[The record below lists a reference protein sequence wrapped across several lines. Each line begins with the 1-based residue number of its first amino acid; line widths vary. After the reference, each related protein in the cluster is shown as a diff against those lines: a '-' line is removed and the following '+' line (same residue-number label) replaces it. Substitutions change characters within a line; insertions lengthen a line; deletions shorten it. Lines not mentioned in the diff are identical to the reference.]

1 MKKGLDKCFLNYGI
15 RKEDMDLIEQAC
27 HDADIDPEWMK
38 DSITLL
44 VAHDL
49 IDEKIIVYLPKNRDS
64 I

>member
-38 DSITLL
+38 DSSVPTWTT
-44 VAHDL
+44 V
-49 IDEKIIVYLPKNRDS
+49 
-64 I
+64 